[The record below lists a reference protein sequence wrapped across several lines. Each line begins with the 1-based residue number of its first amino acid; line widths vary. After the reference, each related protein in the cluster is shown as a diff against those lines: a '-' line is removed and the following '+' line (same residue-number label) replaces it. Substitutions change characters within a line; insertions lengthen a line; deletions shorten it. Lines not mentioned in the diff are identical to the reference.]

1 MTVVGAL
8 KWSDTSIVSRRSIF
22 SHASTTTF
30 SRITIGPRR
39 RGEEDSRR
47 QKRKTSLSLYISFLE
62 TSTKRRSTVTGR
74 ALSGEFR
81 WKTPGQAIV
90 GGGRKRRGG
99 DWIVKWLVVT
109 LICAMRN
116 VETNRTSSSLRRSL
130 SRGSVLMIRK
140 RVVVSKRF
148 YRRSRSFRDEQEVI
162 AGEQVIEGRSTPS
175 NVRVCPLIDV
185 QCTLATIDGC
195 DRLFADGIFA
205 DVGWSLF
212 ACTVMDQ
219 ESLLIEMES
228 DRWYLKQ
235 GSVSRQMRW
244 RGDVSFL
251 RRFFWDRKMNSRR
264 CFRIHE
270 YILMNIVHEWSVNT
284 TISCTQIYL

>member
-140 RVVVSKRF
+140 RIVASKRF
-148 YRRSRSFRDEQEVI
+148 YRRSRSRW
-162 AGEQVIEGRSTPS
+162 AGGNSGWTGDRGKEHTFERACLSFDSCSMYTGDHWR
-175 NVRVCPLIDV
+175 VR
-185 QCTLATIDGC
+185 
-195 DRLFADGIFA
+195 
-205 DVGWSLF
+205 
-212 ACTVMDQ
+212 
-219 ESLLIEMES
+219 
-228 DRWYLKQ
+228 
-235 GSVSRQMRW
+235 
-244 RGDVSFL
+244 
-251 RRFFWDRKMNSRR
+251 
-264 CFRIHE
+264 
-270 YILMNIVHEWSVNT
+270 
-284 TISCTQIYL
+284 